1 MGKQMRCVRLANNHF
16 VAISSSVVSLH
27 ENRKEQ
33 TVKPDPGERSCNI
46 MDEEKNEREHDATE
60 LERRRGAQIHHHP
73 PTAALS
79 LVNFDL
85 CSL

>member
-1 MGKQMRCVRLANNHF
+1 MGKQMRCVRLANNHL
-16 VAISSSVVSLH
+16 VAISFSVVSLH